1 MTIKELIQELK
12 HFPPDAKVLVET
24 KDTVVG
30 VVTTSFSCAR
40 NAVYIEAY
48 IEEKDNGRDIRR

>member
-48 IEEKDNGRDIRR
+48 IEENKDNGR